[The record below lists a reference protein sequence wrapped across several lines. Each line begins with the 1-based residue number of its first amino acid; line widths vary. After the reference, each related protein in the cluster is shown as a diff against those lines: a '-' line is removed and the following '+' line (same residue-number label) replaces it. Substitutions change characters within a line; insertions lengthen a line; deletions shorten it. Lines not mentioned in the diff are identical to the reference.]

1 MYKALIVEDET
12 LELEALQA
20 IISSRCPEIAEIQGC
35 DNGDDVL
42 ELLET
47 YSPDLILM
55 DIHLGSVNGIELSEL
70 ILKKL
75 PDTRIIVITAFDQ
88 FSYAQKAIK
97 FGLADYLLKPVSA
110 SGLLSAL
117 EKQIHYLDRQHQDLL
132 ERVRQRINLS
142 KLQNNFFSSLTG
154 SVIYNHMNPNTK
166 EILKLFD
173 LPSSHMQVFIIELN
187 LKDYDVTESE
197 DAALK
202 KLIIDSIRNSAN
214 SARILYDFM
223 SSCEIVLCTFFE
235 NAAESEAFN
244 LLSRIQ
250 HVISRDFHIPYRISV
265 SAPCAD
271 PFRLPLEYKRALGA
285 LQLTD
290 SPLCTCTDLFPPAET
305 PLQIGDMI
313 EELANCL
320 ITADEEKLTL
330 RLRHLQRTVSGKLMD
345 FSEAQSNYITIWV
358 ETMQEIK
365 ARLSLQNQAFS
376 ELLLNPVADFIAA
389 SRLAALHSCYQKY
402 FDTALNRLRQIT
414 SENKNYTV
422 LRAQRYIKAHYPEAL
437 TLQSI
442 SDALQISPYYLCHI
456 FKCSANT
463 GVMEYLNTC
472 RIEAAKKL
480 LQAENMSVK
489 DVAFRVGFS
498 DPNYFCRV
506 FKRTTSLTPSAFK
519 NLENESSV
527 Y

>member
-235 NAAESEAFN
+235 NAAE
-244 LLSRIQ
+244 
-250 HVISRDFHIPYRISV
+250 P
-265 SAPCAD
+265 
-271 PFRLPLEYKRALGA
+271 
-285 LQLTD
+285 
-290 SPLCTCTDLFPPAET
+290 
-305 PLQIGDMI
+305 
-313 EELANCL
+313 
-320 ITADEEKLTL
+320 
-330 RLRHLQRTVSGKLMD
+330 
-345 FSEAQSNYITIWV
+345 
-358 ETMQEIK
+358 
-365 ARLSLQNQAFS
+365 
-376 ELLLNPVADFIAA
+376 
-389 SRLAALHSCYQKY
+389 
-402 FDTALNRLRQIT
+402 
-414 SENKNYTV
+414 
-422 LRAQRYIKAHYPEAL
+422 
-437 TLQSI
+437 
-442 SDALQISPYYLCHI
+442 
-456 FKCSANT
+456 
-463 GVMEYLNTC
+463 
-472 RIEAAKKL
+472 
-480 LQAENMSVK
+480 
-489 DVAFRVGFS
+489 
-498 DPNYFCRV
+498 
-506 FKRTTSLTPSAFK
+506 
-519 NLENESSV
+519 
-527 Y
+527 